1 MFFSDKVIG
10 IVIQSEAK
18 NLENINNMYGLPST
32 TEIKK
37 QLPKKAI
44 YAKFNMPTSQREHF
58 DADIARIDIEVGVSK
73 ATVPALAE
81 GEEIKEFYVLG
92 IQLKRKEYDPK
103 NILMLTKLL
112 PHKMIFAL
120 HYEDEIQFAIYHTEL
135 ITSEWQLITHNSSL
149 ITLQGLNLD
158 SVWDNIVKQI
168 GHIEV
173 QEGNT
178 LTEQIKANEEQTKL
192 LAQIKMLERKM
203 ANEKQPRR
211 KREYFEQIKNLKK
224 KL

>member
-1 MFFSDKVIG
+1 
-10 IVIQSEAK
+10 
-18 NLENINNMYGLPST
+18 MYGLPQS

-120 HYEDEIQFAIYHTEL
+120 HYEEEVQFAIYHTKL
-135 ITSEWQLITHNSSL
+135 ITSEWQIINHKSEI

-158 SVWDNIVKQI
+158 NVWDNIVKQI

-192 LAQIKMLERKM
+192 IAQIKMLERKM

-211 KREYFEQIKNLKK
+211 KREYFEQIKKLKIQCHSERNEVQ
-224 KL
+224 

>member
-1 MFFSDKVIG
+1 
-10 IVIQSEAK
+10 
-18 NLENINNMYGLPST
+18 MYGLPQT

-58 DADIARIDIEVGVSK
+58 DADISRIDIEVGVSK

-81 GEEIKEFYVLG
+81 GEEVKEFYVLG
-92 IQLKRKEYDPK
+92 IHLKRKEYDPK

-112 PHKMIFAL
+112 PHKMVFAL
-120 HYEDEIQFAIYHTEL
+120 HYGEEIQFAIHHTKL
-135 ITSEWQLITHNSSL
+135 ITSDWKLTDEATLPLSGLSL
-149 ITLQGLNLD
+149 D
-158 SVWDNIVKQI
+158 AVWENIVKSI

-173 QEGNT
+173 EEGNT
-178 LTEQIKANEEQTKL
+178 LTEQIKANEEQSKL
-192 LAQIKMLERKM
+192 LAQIKTLERKM
-203 ANEKQPRR
+203 ASEKQPRR
-211 KREYFEQIKNLKK
+211 KREYFEQIKNLRK